1 MELTNIFFPPR
12 RQGLIVHG
20 LIAVFL
26 LAGSISSFWL
36 AFQESVG
43 SYFVLLLLLAL
54 VFTAPIPF
62 VMYRGYALLQASYTI
77 ERDGLRLRWGLRAE
91 DIPLP
96 DVEWIRPVEE
106 LGFRLP
112 LPHFYLPGA
121 ILGVRNIQDL
131 GPVEFMSSELAS
143 MLLIA
148 TPKKIYAISPENLK
162 AFVRT
167 FQRTTELGSLAPLP
181 SHSTQ
186 PAAYLQQIWNDRAAR
201 YMMLA
206 GLFLTMTLFVLDSL
220 LIPTRS
226 SISLGFDGNNQPLP
240 PGPPEQLLLLPV
252 LASFAFLIDLVIG
265 MYFYRRLEQRPVSY
279 LLLACSSLTP
289 ILLIIATFF
298 MK

>member
-1 MELTNIFFPPR
+1 MELTNLFLPPR
-12 RQGLIVHG
+12 RRGLIVHS
-20 LIAVFL
+20 LIGVFL
-26 LAGSISSFWL
+26 LGGSISSFWL
-36 AFQESVG
+36 AFQELVG

-54 VFTAPIPF
+54 IFTAPIPL
-62 VMYRGYALLQASYTI
+62 VIYRGYALTQARYTV

-131 GPVEFMSSELAS
+131 GPVEFMSSELAT

-162 AFVRT
+162 GFVRT

-186 PAAYLQQIWNDRAAR
+186 PAAYLLQIWSDRAAR
-201 YMMLA
+201 YMILF
-206 GLFLTMTLFVLDSL
+206 GLFLTLALFVVDSL

-226 SISLGFDGNNQPLP
+226 SISLGFDVNNQPLP

-252 LASFAFLIDLVIG
+252 LASFAFLIDIVAGI
-265 MYFYRRLEQRPVSY
+265 YFYRRLEQRPVSY
-279 LLLACSSLTP
+279 VLLASSSLTP
-289 ILLIIATFF
+289 ILLMIATLFLR
-298 MK
+298 

>member
-1 MELTNIFFPPR
+1 MEPTNLFFPPHR
-12 RQGLIVHG
+12 KGLIVHS

-26 LAGSISSFWL
+26 LGGSISSFWL

-54 VFTAPIPF
+54 IFTAPIPL
-62 VMYRGYALLQASYTI
+62 VIYRGYALLQARYTL

-96 DVEWIRPVEE
+96 EIEWIRPVDE

-121 ILGVRNIQDL
+121 ILGVRNVQDL
-131 GPVEFMSSELAS
+131 GPVEFMSSELAN

-148 TPKKIYAISPENLK
+148 TPEKIYVISPENLK
-162 AFVRT
+162 TFVRT
-167 FQRTTELGSLAPLP
+167 FQRTTELGSLAPLA

-186 PAAYLQQIWNDRAAR
+186 PEAYLLQIWNDRAAR

-206 GLFLTMTLFVLDSL
+206 GLFFTMALFVLDSL

-226 SISLGFDGNNQPLP
+226 SIALGFDANNQPLP

-252 LASFAFLIDLVIG
+252 LAGFAFLIDLVAGI
-265 MYFYRRLEQRPVSY
+265 YFYRRLEQRPVSY
-279 LLLACSSLTP
+279 LLLACTSLTP
-289 ILLIIATFF
+289 ILLIIATIFL
-298 MK
+298 K